1 MKNSNSKDGA
11 EAQQSTTAEVPTS
24 SSHNAKPPVGGSTVK
39 SGNCQIGLG
48 FGCLSEPIGE
58 QLKAQGFKFDA
69 KKVAVFEKEVDA
81 VNQLRFGS
89 NLLTDSMIDKI
100 IPKLYKKIAQH
111 VAKENKLSILS

>member
-1 MKNSNSKDGA
+1 M
-11 EAQQSTTAEVPTS
+11 STEKLHTASPN
-24 SSHNAKPPVGGSTVK
+24 NAKPNVGGSTVK
-39 SGNCQIGLG
+39 SENRKIGLG
-48 FGCLSEPIGE
+48 FGCLSEPIGK

-100 IPKLYKKIAQH
+100 IPKLYKKIVQH